1 MRIMWFQVEML
12 KQRNF
17 LLVVTWNEK
26 KKIQVFTKIIMYHTF
41 ICQSENQRILKI
53 MAHSFVVH

>member
-17 LLVVTWNEK
+17 LLAATWNEK
-26 KKIQVFTKIIMYHTF
+26 KKIQVFTNIIMYHTF
-41 ICQSENQRILKI
+41 ICQSENQRILK
-53 MAHSFVVH
+53 

>member
-17 LLVVTWNEK
+17 LLAVTWNEK
-26 KKIQVFTKIIMYHTF
+26 KKDTSLYKNYHVSYNKSSVIQKIKEY
-41 ICQSENQRILKI
+41 
-53 MAHSFVVH
+53 

>member
-17 LLVVTWNEK
+17 LLAVTWNEK
-26 KKIQVFTKIIMYHTF
+26 KNTGVYKNYHVSYNKSSVIQKIKEY
-41 ICQSENQRILKI
+41 
-53 MAHSFVVH
+53 

>member
-17 LLVVTWNEK
+17 LLTVTWNEK
-26 KKIQVFTKIIMYHTF
+26 KKIQVFTKIFMYHTF
-41 ICQSENQRILKI
+41 ICQSENQRILN
-53 MAHSFVVH
+53 